1 MNWKNVLY
9 TFLAIVCIFFTFYF
23 YDRYKEAQ
31 IEKEVQEKVALQL
44 ELSDLKNKNILLIE
58 DNTLLKT
65 QKDYYLQV
73 IDQQEKDIEKINKK
87 YEKNRIIIDKLT
99 NSESFDL
106 FTRNAEK
113 YKNK

>member
-1 MNWKNVLY
+1 MNWKKILY
-9 TFLAIVCIFFTFYF
+9 TFLAIVCTFLTFYF

-44 ELSDLKNKNILLIE
+44 ELNDLNNKNILLIE
-58 DNTLLKT
+58 GNNLLKI
-65 QKDYYLQV
+65 QKDYYLR
-73 IDQQEKDIEKINKK
+73 IINQQERDIEKINKK
-87 YEKNRIIIDKLT
+87 YEKSRIVIDKLT
-99 NSESFDL
+99 NSESFEL